1 MATMETIQND
11 IATLQ
16 KDMKTLIKL
25 VRKIRNHQEDP
36 NGEKAK
42 ERSKNNG
49 FNRPQRITE
58 AMATFLGVSSDDMF
72 SRSEV
77 TRRINKYI
85 KDNGL
90 KHPDNGRI
98 IVMDE
103 KLKALLNPPEGV
115 QLSFLNVQRYLSP
128 HYLKDVGATTS
139 SVAESS
145 VVSEAVSTADSEVS
159 NRSVTNKKVTKRPAV
174 KKAS

>member
-1 MATMETIQND
+1 METIQND
-11 IATLQ
+11 IAALQ
-16 KDMKTLIKL
+16 KDMKALVKL

-36 NGEKAK
+36 DGEKAK

-58 AMATFLGVSSDDMF
+58 AMATFLDVSSDDMF

-85 KDNGL
+85 KDNDL

-103 KLKALLNPPEGV
+103 KLKALLNPPDGV
-115 QLSFLNVQRYLSP
+115 QLSFLNMQRYLSP
-128 HYLKDVGATTS
+128 HYLKDDGATTT
-139 SVAESS
+139 VAESS
-145 VVSEAVSTADSEVS
+145 VVSEAVSTAESEVS
-159 NRSVTNKKVTKRPAV
+159 SRPATKKKVTKRPVV
-174 KKAS
+174 KKAA